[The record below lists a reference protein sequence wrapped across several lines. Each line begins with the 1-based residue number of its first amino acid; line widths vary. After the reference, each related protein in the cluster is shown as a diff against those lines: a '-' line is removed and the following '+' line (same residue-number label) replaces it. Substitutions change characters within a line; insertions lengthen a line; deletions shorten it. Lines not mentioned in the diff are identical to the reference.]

1 MVNDNWGNAMIAIVP
16 AMIDEVMDISRLD
29 SDNII
34 DLGCGY
40 YLETSDSDIITD
52 VGGVVF
58 DNFFHRGNEYA
69 YSLLPFVVRDMSIV
83 GVPGDVWRTIQRINL
98 SDSDDEKGDVLVYVM
113 AYVIVHNRLVYRSA
127 NVVASA
133 LGTVTLIPTSGKL
146 VSAILVPV
154 FVEPN
159 DLPLVQVL
167 ENYLQSVPVLSAVEP
182 KMKDV
187 RSSC

>member
-1 MVNDNWGNAMIAIVP
+1 MIAIVP

-29 SDNII
+29 GENVV

-40 YLETSDSDIITD
+40 YLETSDSETITD

-58 DNFFHRGNEYA
+58 GHFFHRGNEYV

-83 GVPGDVWRTIQRINL
+83 GVPGDVWRNMKRINL

-113 AYVIVHNRLVYRSA
+113 AYVVVHNRLVYRSA
-127 NVVASA
+127 SVVASA
-133 LGTVTLIPTSGKL
+133 LGTVTLIPTGGKI
-146 VSAILVPV
+146 VSAILAPV
-154 FVEPN
+154 FIEPN

-182 KMKDV
+182 KMQDV
-187 RSSC
+187 KAGC

>member
-1 MVNDNWGNAMIAIVP
+1 MIAIVP
-16 AMIDEVMDISRLD
+16 AMIDEVTDIRRLD
-29 SDNII
+29 NENVI

-40 YLETSDSDIITD
+40 YLETSESEVITD
-52 VGGVVF
+52 VGGVIF
-58 DNFFHRGNEYA
+58 DSFFHRGNEYA

-83 GVPGDVWRTIQRINL
+83 GVPGETWRTLKRINL
-98 SDSDDEKGDVLVYVM
+98 SDSDDEKGDVLVYVI

-127 NVVASA
+127 SIVANA

-146 VSAILVPV
+146 VSAILAPV

-167 ENYLQSVPVLSAVEP
+167 ENYLHSVPVLSAVEP
-182 KMKDV
+182 KMQDV
-187 RSSC
+187 KVGC

>member
-1 MVNDNWGNAMIAIVP
+1 MIAIVP
-16 AMIDEVMDISRLD
+16 AMIDDAMDISRLD
-29 SDNII
+29 GDNII

-40 YLETSDSDIITD
+40 YLETSDSEVITD

-83 GVPGDVWRTIQRINL
+83 GVPGDMWRTVQRINL
-98 SDSDDEKGDVLVYVM
+98 SDDDKGDVLAYVL

-127 NVVASA
+127 SIVASA
-133 LGTVTLIPTSGKL
+133 LGTVTLIPISGKM

-154 FVEPN
+154 FIEQN
-159 DLPLVQVL
+159 DLSLVQVL
-167 ENYLQSVPVLSAVEP
+167 ENYLHSVPVLSPIEP
-182 KMKDV
+182 KMQDV
-187 RSSC
+187 KASC